1 MAAST
6 TPTSSKWTFLMY
18 KATSDAST
26 YTKLVDIKN
35 YSDIGGS
42 REMLETTTLTD
53 DMQHFI
59 PGIIQLDG
67 GSLTFDCNYTLGAY
81 TTLKGLENVEKHYAV
96 WFGGSQAAASSTPT
110 PTGEDG
116 KFEFDGQLSVRVTG
130 KGVNEVREMQVSIA
144 PTTDITQSAT

>member
-6 TPTSSKWTFLMY
+6 TPTSTKWTFLMY
-18 KATSDAST
+18 KATSNASQ
-26 YTKLVDIKN
+26 YTKLIDIKD

-42 REMLETTTLTD
+42 REMLEVTTLTD

-59 PGIIQLDG
+59 PGIIQLDN
-67 GSLTFDCNYTLGAY
+67 GSLQFTANYTLGDY
-81 TTLKGLENVEKHYAV
+81 TTLKALENVEKSYSI
-96 WFGGSQAAASSTPT
+96 WLGASVTTTTTT

-116 KFEFDGQLSVRVTG
+116 KFDFDGQLSVRVIG
-130 KGVNEVREMQVSIA
+130 KGVNEVREMQIDIA

>member
-18 KATSDAST
+18 KATDQATT

-67 GSLTFDCNYTLGAY
+67 GSITFDCNYTLGTY
-81 TTLKGLENVEKHYAV
+81 TTLKGLENVEKDYAV
-96 WFGGSQAAASSTPT
+96 WFGGTQTGGATTPT
-110 PTGEDG
+110 PDGADG
-116 KFEFDGQLSVRVTG
+116 KFEFKGQLTVRVTG

-144 PTTDITQSAT
+144 PTTDITQSAS

>member
-18 KATSDAST
+18 KASSSAS
-26 YTKLVDIKN
+26 YTKLVDIKD
-35 YSDIGGS
+35 YSDIGGE

-59 PGIIQLDG
+59 PGIIQLDN
-67 GSLTFDCNYTLGAY
+67 GSLQFTCNYILSDY
-81 TTLKGLENVEKHYAV
+81 QSLKALENTEKEYAV
-96 WFGGSQAAASSTPT
+96 WLGASQAASASEPT
-110 PTGEDG
+110 PTGDDG
-116 KFEFDGQLSVRVTG
+116 KFTFSGQLSVRVTG

-144 PTTDITQSAT
+144 PTTDITLAT

>member
-18 KATSDAST
+18 KATSTAT
-26 YTKLVDIKN
+26 EYTKLVDIKN

-67 GSLTFDCNYTLGAY
+67 GSLTFDCNYVMSDY
-81 TTLKGLENVEKHYAV
+81 STLKGLENVEKDYAI
-96 WFGGSQAAASSTPT
+96 WLGGSQAAAASAPT
-110 PTGEDG
+110 PTGDDG
-116 KFEFDGQLSVRVTG
+116 KFKFSGQLSVRVTG

-144 PTTDITQSAT
+144 ATTDITMDT

>member
-6 TPTSSKWTFLMY
+6 TPTSTKWTFLMY
-18 KATSDAST
+18 KATSNAT
-26 YTKLVDIKN
+26 NYTKLIDIKD

-42 REMLETTTLTD
+42 REMLEVTTLTD

-59 PGIIQLDG
+59 PGIIQLDN
-67 GSLTFDCNYTLGAY
+67 GSLQFTCNYTLGDY
-81 TTLKGLENVEKHYAV
+81 TTLKGLENVEKAYSI
-96 WFGGSQAAASSTPT
+96 WLGASVTASTTT

-116 KFEFDGQLSVRVTG
+116 KFDFNGQLSVRVVG
-130 KGVNEVREMQVSIA
+130 KGVNEVREMQISIA

>member
-18 KATSDAST
+18 KASSNAS
-26 YTKLVDIKN
+26 YSKLVDIKD
-35 YSDIGGS
+35 YSDIGGE

-59 PGIIQLDG
+59 PGIIQLDN
-67 GSLTFDCNYTLGAY
+67 GSLQFTCNYILGDY
-81 TTLKGLENVEKHYAV
+81 NTLKGLENVEKEYSV
-96 WFGGSQAAASSTPT
+96 WLGGSQAASASTPT
-110 PTGEDG
+110 PNGEDG
-116 KFEFDGQLSVRVTG
+116 KFNFKGQLSVRVTG

-144 PTTDITQSAT
+144 PTTDITIGT

>member
-6 TPTSSKWTFLMY
+6 TPTSTKWTFLMY
-18 KATSDAST
+18 KATSNASQ
-26 YTKLVDIKN
+26 YTKLIDIKD

-42 REMLETTTLTD
+42 REMLEVTTLTD

-59 PGIIQLDG
+59 PGIIQLDN
-67 GSLTFDCNYTLGAY
+67 GSLQFTANYTLGDY
-81 TTLKGLENVEKHYAV
+81 TALKALENVEKSYSI
-96 WFGGSQAAASSTPT
+96 WLGASVTTTTTT

-116 KFEFDGQLSVRVTG
+116 KFDFDGQLSVRVIG
-130 KGVNEVREMQVSIA
+130 KGVNEVREMQIDIA

>member
-6 TPTSSKWTFLMY
+6 TPTSTKWTFLMY
-18 KATSDAST
+18 KATSNASQ
-26 YTKLVDIKN
+26 YTKLIDIKD

-42 REMLETTTLTD
+42 REMLEVTTLTD

-59 PGIIQLDG
+59 PGIIQLDN
-67 GSLTFDCNYTLGAY
+67 GSLQFTANYTLGDY
-81 TTLKGLENVEKHYAV
+81 TALKALENVEKSYSI
-96 WFGGSQAAASSTPT
+96 WLGASITTTTTT

-116 KFEFDGQLSVRVTG
+116 KFDFDGQLSVRVIG
-130 KGVNEVREMQVSIA
+130 KGVNEVREMQIDIA